1 MLEAC
6 PHDYAEATM
15 GTRKP
20 HHHFGLAL
28 IMALFAFFPFR
39 LNPDGLTTID
49 VAAVIVFGLLA
60 VFLAVFGVLAMRRG
74 GSNESIQT
82 DRSPRH

>member
-1 MLEAC
+1 
-6 PHDYAEATM
+6 M

-60 VFLAVFGVLAMRRG
+60 VFLAVFGILSMRRD
-74 GSNESIQT
+74 GSNQSNQT
-82 DRSPRH
+82 D